1 MLNNSLVAD
10 SWVSKSVCNLTLTT
24 STVETTLSSSSGQ
37 PRTPW
42 EWINKYKQRMFF
54 KLLCIWSTGHFSSSE
69 TKARFQTMTSSSL
82 HLLPFLMIPVHST
95 ALFLSI
101 GKRFFIMC
109 CHFQRISQ
117 YAIGYFIFENFC
129 WNVFFAASG
138 SPPQQYPGF
147 SWGCS
152 WQVVAAGRFPVWEVT
167 RADRACSVP
176 AGLGAWQLSELA

>member
-117 YAIGYFIFENFC
+117 YAIGYFIFECLFC
-129 WNVFFAASG
+129 SLGQPSPAISWLFLGLFLAGGGCRPLPCLGGDTSRQGLFCAS
-138 SPPQQYPGF
+138 
-147 SWGCS
+147 WLGCLTAL
-152 WQVVAAGRFPVWEVT
+152 WT
-167 RADRACSVP
+167 C
-176 AGLGAWQLSELA
+176 LIY